1 MPMSQTYRYGGSS
14 GLMDDHDD
22 PIRSR
27 SRTRITRK
35 SLFVCFFSNFKLIF

>member
-1 MPMSQTYRYGGSS
+1 MSQTYRYGGSS

-27 SRTRITRK
+27 SRTRLTRK
-35 SLFVCFFSNFKLIF
+35 FFFVFRLQN